1 MTEKIKP
8 AELIV
13 NVTHPGGTRIYI
25 HSEINHRDLSIIIKH
40 ALYHYVRELGWIK
53 AELDGNPYYAC
64 RVVPLPFIYSYA
76 FSAETPLSD
85 AFYQRVIKTVELSA
99 GSVEPEVWIA
109 VNADWLYPFPPA
121 VVNAA
126 EARRLQRKNEQ
137 GFLIELAELPVVD
150 EIKSSADDAAAGKK
164 KKSAGAIRKEKILQR
179 FYQGWSVNDIA
190 ADQSCSPSSV
200 YKTVFSKTGVSA
212 MEYRYKR
219 WQMISNLYFATPRR
233 SMKEISEICDVSHSQ
248 IYHAVKKV
256 AEKENQELPKE
267 KRDRKLSKKDVGE
280 IKLKISQGM
289 LRKEILEQYDITAT
303 TLIKY
308 IGKDPSQKVIPK
320 AFKEK
325 VIRLRMMGKTLEE
338 TADKLEVSTQYVK
351 KAWKEVKEDPE
362 VKRRRLKYDNR
373 NPLSKRD
380 RDQAVNAV
388 LIGGHTRK
396 QIYTQYGINALTL
409 RRYIRKA
416 LEKETDEI
424 REKAEKAD
432 NDKKNKSQ

>member
-1 MTEKIKP
+1 M
-8 AELIV
+8 
-13 NVTHPGGTRIYI
+13 
-25 HSEINHRDLSIIIKH
+25 
-40 ALYHYVRELGWIK
+40 
-53 AELDGNPYYAC
+53 
-64 RVVPLPFIYSYA
+64 
-76 FSAETPLSD
+76 
-85 AFYQRVIKTVELSA
+85 
-99 GSVEPEVWIA
+99 
-109 VNADWLYPFPPA
+109 
-121 VVNAA
+121 
-126 EARRLQRKNEQ
+126 
-137 GFLIELAELPVVD
+137 
-150 EIKSSADDAAAGKK
+150 
-164 KKSAGAIRKEKILQR
+164 
-179 FYQGWSVNDIA
+179 
-190 ADQSCSPSSV
+190 
-200 YKTVFSKTGVSA
+200 
-212 MEYRYKR
+212 
-219 WQMISNLYFATPRR
+219 
-233 SMKEISEICDVSHSQ
+233 
-248 IYHAVKKV
+248 

-289 LRKEILEQYDITAT
+289 LRKEILEQYDITTT

-416 LEKETDEI
+416 LEKETNEI